1 MIINLPIDTKSLF
14 MNIFNDNE
22 SGHTATVSTPI
33 KQRNTLDEEL
43 NQIFNIPKQFDFN
56 SKPLLIDELIKNSKS
71 QIKITNV
78 FLFDKISVNGL
89 LIENDNVLFGMY
101 VKEEVDSTK
110 YQFGRIKLHYPM
122 SLKYEDEDI
131 NIDNKYV
138 MNMISKKV
146 SDYAFIV
153 NSFEYDLETNI
164 LNFNITI
171 IGENRIPYSKVF
183 INNKGTGNKFSSIF
197 NENAESYDMEIIGLR
212 QVFGQEVNPD
222 NYLSYMD
229 EAKSKAM
236 KATESLL
243 NSESYDTILN
253 ISSMYPYSLYDYEC
267 RKGSFVKYILMFY
280 TTSNTEYFNISSKKL
295 KFVNDFT
302 DDVEIFIVTNVFNEP
317 KIKRYKVEDILSFSK
332 SINSMM
338 LRKE

>member
-1 MIINLPIDTKSLF
+1 MKINLPIDTKSLF
-14 MNIFNDNE
+14 MNILNDNE

-43 NQIFNIPKQFDFN
+43 NKIFDIPKQFDFH
-56 SKPLLIDELIKNSKS
+56 SKPKLIDELIKNSKS

-78 FLFDKISVNGL
+78 FLFDKISVNGKPV
-89 LIENDNVLFGMY
+89 ENDNILFGMY

-131 NIDNKYV
+131 FIDNKYI
-138 MNMISKKV
+138 MNAISKKIH
-146 SDYAFIV
+146 DYAFIV
-153 NSFEYDLETNI
+153 NSFEYIIETDT
-164 LNFNITI
+164 LNFNVTI

-183 INNKGTGNKFSSIF
+183 INNKGAGNKFSSIF

-212 QVFGQEVNPD
+212 QVFGQDVNPD
-222 NYLSYMD
+222 NYLNYMD
-229 EAKSKAM
+229 EAKNKAM
-236 KATESLL
+236 ASSEALL
-243 NSESYDTILN
+243 NNEHYDNILN
-253 ISSMYPYSLYDYEC
+253 ISSMYPYSLYDFEC
-267 RKGSFVKYILMFY
+267 RRESDVKYILVFY

-295 KFVNDFT
+295 KFINDFNEN
-302 DDVEIFIVTNVFNEP
+302 VEIFIVTNVFNGA
-317 KIKRYKVEDILSFSK
+317 KIKRYEVKDILGFSK